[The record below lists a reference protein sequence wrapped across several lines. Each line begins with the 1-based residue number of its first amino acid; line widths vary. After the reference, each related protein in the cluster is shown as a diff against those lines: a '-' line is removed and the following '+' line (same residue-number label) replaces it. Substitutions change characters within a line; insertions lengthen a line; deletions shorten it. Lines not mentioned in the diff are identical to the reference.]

1 MATKTAEIAD
11 AMDRPV
17 PTSIRLTRRQRKLIG
32 RAAVEVEESRQD
44 FIINATMARVETVL
58 RRMK

>member
-1 MATKTAEIAD
+1 VATKPAETTD
-11 AMDRPV
+11 AMDKPV
-17 PTSIRLTRRQRKLIG
+17 PTSIRMSRRQRKLIG

-44 FIINATMARVETVL
+44 FILNAAMARVETVL